1 MKFSL
6 SSSKGSQ
13 MVIGEVL
20 VDLEGV
26 LRVIEEDF
34 TVLEVVRRLP
44 EEG

>member
-1 MKFSL
+1 
-6 SSSKGSQ
+6 